1 MPYKVEQ
8 RGGKWVTLNTETNK
22 VKGTHS
28 SKAKAL
34 RQMRLLYMIEGGKQP
49 TGAKAKS

>member
-1 MPYKVEQ
+1 MPYDVRYKN
-8 RGGKWVTLNTETNK
+8 GKWETINTETNK